1 MTITMTKE
9 YDLHVQFE
17 IGYDEQ
23 PKIWAYEL
31 FLEEGG
37 FLATSSHACCSYT
50 FTEEDTQHSLSKFI
64 EANCGIE
71 TIDDLYWD
79 EWFISNESAVISY
92 NALPPKVIE
101 WINSLPEYEMEVL
114 D

>member
-1 MTITMTKE
+1 MTKQLTKK

-23 PKIWAYEL
+23 PKIWAYQL
-31 FLEEGG
+31 FMKDD
-37 FLATSSHACCSYT
+37 FLNTDTHACLSYT
-50 FTEEDTQHSLSKFI
+50 FTEEDTEYSLTKLI

-79 EWFISNESAVISY
+79 EWFISNESDVISY
-92 NALPPKVIE
+92 NALSPKVIE
-101 WINSLPEYEMEVL
+101 WINSLPEYEMEVI